1 MTLSQRILSRF
12 KRGRQ
17 TWNNHQR
24 IAVLSKSVKPF
35 IRTDPNARPV
45 VFFNASTRLAG
56 LSLNAAYSLL
66 ASFGV
71 QLEGAPVIHFVCRAG
86 MSRCVLGTNRDDFQE
101 PPPCDLCINNSKG
114 IFNNSEIQ
122 WFEYIQDDELKNK
135 IDSLGLKELL
145 RIEQQGVPLGQFA
158 LPSLRWILR
167 RHNLLENENTRALT
181 REYILSGSSIAREFQ
196 AFIQTCKPQAVVV
209 FNGMFYPEAIVRW
222 VAFKQSIPVY
232 THEVGMQP
240 YSTFFTAGDATAYP
254 VDISA
259 DFKLSAQ
266 QEKRLDDYLDK
277 RFQGDFLTAGIRFWP
292 EMHELGEEFWQK
304 AAKFKQFVPIFTNVV
319 FDTSQSH
326 ANQVFPHM
334 FVWLD
339 LVLEEIHNTPE
350 TLFVIRA
357 HPDELRPGKESRESV
372 ADWVEKKHVIDLQ
385 NAVFIHPNEY
395 VSSYQ
400 LIEHAK
406 FVMVY
411 NSTVGLE
418 ATIKGKPVLCAGK
431 ARYTQVPIVE
441 FPQSKKAYQVALQK
455 FLKNQ
460 SIPLPAEFIR
470 NARHV
475 LYSQLFMASLPFENF
490 IESDGVWNG
499 FVRIKDF
506 PLGKIDPRNSK
517 TMKTVVD
524 GILHQGDFLLEP

>member
-1 MTLSQRILSRF
+1 MTLSQRISVRF
-12 KRGRQ
+12 KRSWQ
-17 TWNNHQR
+17 TWINHQR
-24 IAVLSKSVKPF
+24 IANLFKSLIPPA
-35 IRTDPNARPV
+35 IDPNIRPV
-45 VFFNASTRLAG
+45 IFFNASTRLDG

-66 ASFGV
+66 ASLGV
-71 QLEGAPVIHFVCRAG
+71 QLEGVPVVYFVCRAG
-86 MSRCVLGTNRDDFQE
+86 MSRCVLGTNRDDFRE
-101 PPPCDLCINNSKG
+101 SSPCGICIKNSRG
-114 IFNNSEIQ
+114 IFAEGNTH
-122 WFEYIQDDELKNK
+122 WFDFVQDDGLKE
-135 IDSLGLKELL
+135 IHSLGLNALMQFEH
-145 RIEQQGVPLGQFA
+145 QGIPLGKFA

-167 RHNLLENENTRALT
+167 RHNLIDDEKTRALA
-181 REYILSGSSIAREFQ
+181 REYIFSGWSIAQEFRTFVQ
-196 AFIQTCKPQAVVV
+196 QQKPQAVVV

-222 VAFKQSIPVY
+222 ISIQHSIPVY

-240 YSTFFTAGDATAYP
+240 FSVFFTAGEATAYP
-254 VDISA
+254 IEIPEN
-259 DFKLSAQ
+259 FMLSAA
-266 QEKRLDDYLDK
+266 QEKRLDDYLAQ

-292 EMHELGEEFWQK
+292 EMHELGNEFWER
-304 AAKFKQFVPIFTNVV
+304 ASKFKQFVPIFTNVV

-334 FVWLD
+334 FAWLD
-339 LVLEEIHNTPE
+339 LVLKEIRNSPQ

-372 ADWVEKKHVIDLQ
+372 ADWVKKNRVADLNNVI
-385 NAVFIHPNEY
+385 FIHSNEY

-406 FVMVY
+406 FIMVY

-431 ARYTQVPIVE
+431 ARYTQIPIVE
-441 FPQSKKAYQVALQK
+441 FPQSIQAYQDTLHT
-455 FLKNQ
+455 FLNAP
-460 SIPLPAEFIR
+460 SIPIPEEHIR
-470 NARHV
+470 NARNV
-475 LYSQLFMASLPFENF
+475 LYSQLFMASLPFEDF

-506 PLGKIDPRNSK
+506 ALEKIDPRNSK